1 MGRKAAP
8 QPLALG
14 VPLRPGDDSR
24 LGETVPGSARLPPDS
39 ATPRSPRSP
48 FRYGQTK
55 PETAD
60 VLHHPQKSPLEHQED
75 YRQTQKQNQQ
85 QQQQQQQYPDA
96 ARDPRDPPLPSPR
109 SHSADHQQQQLGR
122 KHQRRGDDKASKSGF
137 FFNFGKTAKP
147 ADRPIVHQQQQQQQQ
162 HQLSNS
168 RAEVMSRDSDRLA
181 LSKQST
187 KHSGRQNIYPLRVCC
202 FLLCSAFGAV
212 WNFRPLSIPQENGA
226 FAPASPNLVS
236 SCANN
241 VGPES

>member
-14 VPLRPGDDSR
+14 VPLRPGDDAR
-24 LGETVPGSARLPPDS
+24 LGETVPGSARLPPDT

-75 YRQTQKQNQQ
+75 YRQNQQQNQQ
-85 QQQQQQQYPDA
+85 QQQQQQRPDA
-96 ARDPRDPPLPSPR
+96 ARDPRDPPPPSPR

-122 KHQRRGDDKASKSGF
+122 RHQRRGDDKASKSGF
-137 FFNFGKTAKP
+137 FFHFGKTAKP
-147 ADRPIVHQQQQQQQQ
+147 ADRPMVHQHQ

-168 RAEVMSRDSDRLA
+168 RADAMSRDSDRLA

-187 KHSGRQNIYPLRVCC
+187 KHSGRQNISPRALRVCC
-202 FLLCSAFGAV
+202 LLLFCSAFGAV

-226 FAPASPNLVS
+226 FDPASPNLVS
-236 SCANN
+236 SCANS

>member
-1 MGRKAAP
+1 M
-8 QPLALG
+8 
-14 VPLRPGDDSR
+14 RPGDDSR

-60 VLHHPQKSPLEHQED
+60 VLHHPQRSPLEHQED
-75 YRQTQKQNQQ
+75 YRQAQKQSQQ
-85 QQQQQQQYPDA
+85 QQQHHPDA
-96 ARDPRDPPLPSPR
+96 ARDPRDPRDPPLPSPR

-147 ADRPIVHQQQQQQQQ
+147 ADRPIVHQQQHQQQHQHQHQ

-168 RAEVMSRDSDRLA
+168 RAEAMSRDSDRLA

-187 KHSGRQNIYPLRVCC
+187 KHSGRQTIFPCLAVLLFSVVFCIRCGLEFPAFVDPARKRGICSRLAESRFKLR
-202 FLLCSAFGAV
+202 
-212 WNFRPLSIPQENGA
+212 
-226 FAPASPNLVS
+226 
-236 SCANN
+236 
-241 VGPES
+241 